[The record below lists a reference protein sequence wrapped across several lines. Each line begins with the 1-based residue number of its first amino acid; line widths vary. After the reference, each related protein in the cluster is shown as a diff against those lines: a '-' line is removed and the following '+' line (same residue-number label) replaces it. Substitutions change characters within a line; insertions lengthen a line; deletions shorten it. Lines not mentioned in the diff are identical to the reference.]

1 MFHRATPE
9 TYILSDLTFPRVIAF
24 VKILHA
30 DFSSILATQSHSK
43 LGDELYRQFEH
54 LVKLIEETKVAME
67 EEAKLAESQKVPE
80 KKRVDLRRKVWGRR
94 WTILEDLAK
103 DIDDELM
110 GREGREVEE
119 ALKRSQISS

>member
-1 MFHRATPE
+1 M
-9 TYILSDLTFPRVIAF
+9 
-24 VKILHA
+24 
-30 DFSSILATQSHSK
+30 
-43 LGDELYRQFEH
+43 
-54 LVKLIEETKVAME
+54 KLIEETKVAME